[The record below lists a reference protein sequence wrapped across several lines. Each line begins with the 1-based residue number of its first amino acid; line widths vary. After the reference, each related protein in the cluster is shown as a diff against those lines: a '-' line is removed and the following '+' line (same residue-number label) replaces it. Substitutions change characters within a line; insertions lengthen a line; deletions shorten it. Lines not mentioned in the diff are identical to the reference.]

1 MKLRKL
7 KEKDADKMLEWMHSK
22 ESKNI
27 FAKDFNKYT
36 KENVINFINNSCN
49 EETINYACADDEDN
63 YLGTVSLK
71 NIDKENDNAEYA
83 ISFCKE
89 AQGTGAA
96 LFATK
101 EILRIAFKDLKLN
114 KVYLDVLETNKRAIN
129 FYKKI
134 GFRKEGEFRN
144 HTKKNN
150 KYINLYWF
158 SILEEEYIDSDLK

>member
-1 MKLRKL
+1 MKLRRL

-22 ESKNI
+22 ETKEI

-36 KENVINFINNSCN
+36 KENVLNFIKNSYD
-49 EETINYACADDEDN
+49 EENINYACVDDDDN

-71 NIDKENDNAEYA
+71 NIDKENKHAEYA

-96 LFATK
+96 SFATK
-101 EILRIAFKDLKLN
+101 EILRIAFKELNLN

-129 FYKKI
+129 FYNKF
-134 GFRKEGEFRN
+134 GFIKTGESRE
-144 HTKKNN
+144 HIIKNN
-150 KYINLYWF
+150 KYINLYWYE
-158 SILEEEYIDSDLK
+158 ILSKEYL